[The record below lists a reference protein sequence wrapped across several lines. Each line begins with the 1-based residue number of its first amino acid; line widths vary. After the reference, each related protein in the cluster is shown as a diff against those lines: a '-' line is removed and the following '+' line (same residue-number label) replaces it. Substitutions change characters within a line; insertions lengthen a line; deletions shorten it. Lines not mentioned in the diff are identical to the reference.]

1 MRSSQKEHGG
11 DRLLKHQ
18 KKKPKKTWDYNTVQY
33 WLWLFCPPPP
43 QKKSLL
49 FPVSKVLIFLDL
61 FFFGGGGYQKRK
73 IPRYVLVIK

>member
-33 WLWLFCPPPP
+33 WLWLFCPPP